1 MRQELTEGIGSL
13 LGWRKG
19 VRRKKIETRRKIDGA
34 NRKVCR
40 ELGSS
45 LGVRK
50 EFVEGIRKLTGNMPR
65 DRRRKIV
72 RLTTRMPE
80 AARLAGE
87 VFEIG
92 KVKGITFLKILA
104 IVPSVSDGCPAVAQE
119 SGQQATVI
127 LPRPM
132 VVPLIPYFHSAF
144 GGGIVGTD
152 GCTART

>member
-1 MRQELTEGIGSL
+1 MRQELTEGIRSL

-19 VRRKKIETRRKIDGA
+19 VRRKKIKTRRKIDGA
-34 NRKVCR
+34 NRKACR

-50 EFVEGIRKLTGNMPR
+50 EFVEGIKKLTGNMPR
-65 DRRRKIV
+65 DLRRKIV

-80 AARLAGE
+80 ATRLAG
-87 VFEIG
+87 
-92 KVKGITFLKILA
+92 T
-104 IVPSVSDGCPAVAQE
+104 
-119 SGQQATVI
+119 TVI

-132 VVPLIPYFHSAF
+132 VVPLIPYFHGAF

-152 GCTART
+152 GCTARTRFFRMHLNFGSILLKLNGVY